1 MQPAEIGR
9 QPFDRRAGGDGP
21 APTLPEQPDDPGTGN
36 PGQSQEG
43 REKDQAPHRESVLH
57 ASSVRPRA
65 ATTQRAD
72 GYDDA
77 SNRWLP
83 AGVVV
88 LPARPR
94 GEPFVASC
102 QGDVVVTRPE
112 AAGPPETVPV
122 MPWSA
127 TGSRWRARPLTLVV
141 LVIGLWLFGT
151 GEAVLVDARL
161 GNSPWTVL
169 AQGISR
175 HSPLTIGGAT
185 LLVSVLVLL
194 AWVPLRERP
203 GLGTLANAV
212 IVAVAIDV
220 MLPLLP
226 TPAGLRPR
234 LLEVFAAIVCIGLAS
249 GLYLTANL
257 GPGPRDGWMTG
268 VCRRTGWPVNWVRFG
283 IEASALGSGA
293 VLGGRVGVGTL
304 LFAVLVGHA
313 VGGVL
318 GGLRRA
324 R

>member
-1 MQPAEIGR
+1 MR
-9 QPFDRRAGGDGP
+9 
-21 APTLPEQPDDPGTGN
+21 
-36 PGQSQEG
+36 
-43 REKDQAPHRESVLH
+43 
-57 ASSVRPRA
+57 
-65 ATTQRAD
+65 
-72 GYDDA
+72 
-77 SNRWLP
+77 
-83 AGVVV
+83 
-88 LPARPR
+88 
-94 GEPFVASC
+94 
-102 QGDVVVTRPE
+102 RPE
-112 AAGPPETVPV
+112 AGESRAQAVPV

-127 TGSRWRARPLTLVV
+127 AGSRWRARPLTLIV
-141 LVIGLWLFGT
+141 LATGLWLFGT

-175 HSPLTIGGAT
+175 HSPLSIGGAT
-185 LLVSVLVLL
+185 LLVSVAVLV

-226 TPAGLRPR
+226 SPTGMRPR
-234 LLEVFAAIVCIGLAS
+234 LVEVFAAVACIGLAS
-249 GLYLTANL
+249 GLYLTAHL

-283 IEASALGSGA
+283 IEAGVLGAGA

-304 LFAVLVGHA
+304 LFAVLVGPA

-318 GGLRRA
+318 AALRRT